1 MHVMGE
7 GRCLSRSVCGCLLW
21 VGVTGGLVL
30 LLCRHVDARRRQAI
44 ADAWQTEDL
53 WDDVIALASYWGPK
67 LKIPFL
73 YGTWVAAG
81 VIWSCVY
88 VKWTVYDGLYFVT
101 SGLATGGMWPI
112 PDDSPEWYFFFV
124 GVYVSCGVP
133 IMALAASTLVDVVSN
148 SRSRIHLEE
157 MMNAR
162 VTDAELQMMKDC
174 GIENGDGYIDM
185 AEFVI
190 LILVRL
196 RAVSPELIGVIED
209 RFVMLDADKNGTLTY
224 HELTVQTV
232 EVVKRIQSNL
242 SLRRILT
249 NLD

>member
-1 MHVMGE
+1 M
-7 GRCLSRSVCGCLLW
+7 
-21 VGVTGGLVL
+21 VL
-30 LLCRHVDARRRQAI
+30 ICSEAVVQMYAKLCVLCDRHVDAIRQQAI
-44 ADAWQTEDL
+44 ADAMQTEEI
-53 WDDVIALASYWGPK
+53 WDDIIALVKYWTPK
-67 LKIPFL
+67 LKVPFL
-73 YGTWVAAG
+73 CVTWLALG

-133 IMALAASTLVDVVSN
+133 IMALAVGTLADVVAN
-148 SRSRIHLEE
+148 SRNEMQLEE
-157 MMNAR
+157 KMNAR
-162 VTDAELQMMKDC
+162 VTDEELQMMTDC